1 VTAVSAP
8 PPVWFLF
15 SVSLLRLN
23 ALANQQSS
31 ALKSLFVLGKLQKK
45 IGTGCNLFKI
55 EKKSKR
61 LRNFYVQMF

>member
-1 VTAVSAP
+1 
-8 PPVWFLF
+8 
-15 SVSLLRLN
+15 
-23 ALANQQSS
+23 
-31 ALKSLFVLGKLQKK
+31 LQKK